1 MSKVQ
6 SLIEIFNQNG
16 LHGEEAV
23 QKAIAIVNEEERYR
37 EERERYREERER
49 EREERERESDER
61 RREEREEREERERA
75 CELVYSFFHP
85 GLIL

>member
-1 MSKVQ
+1 MSKIQ

-23 QKAIAIVNEEERYR
+23 QKATATVNEE
-37 EERERYREERER
+37 REERER
-49 EREERERESDER
+49 ERV
-61 RREEREEREERERA
+61 